1 MAYNPSGDRNYL
13 NALRRVMQKSWFG
26 QDSTAAQAPII
37 LAGENIIGLNASQ
50 TGTVPII
57 GLVNDLPVLPAS
69 TTIGA
74 NAIIGP
80 NALIGGQIQNTAMAK
95 TVNFQ
100 ITLNADVGTTSFF
113 IADRA
118 YTITGITYVH
128 KTAGTVAG
136 AACSVTKDPS
146 GTAPGAGSALQSGIF
161 DCQATAT
168 NTVLTATLTAT
179 TANLTMAAGDT
190 LSVLFAGTLTT
201 LAGVQITVT
210 MTPCGVSE
218 TAQYYCRVNGSIA
231 TQSFFQANR
240 AMTITGVRIRYAT
253 AFAAAV
259 TINVMKD
266 TGTTAAGG
274 GTSVLTAAAAGDG
287 TANTV
292 LSPALAASAATLSM
306 AAGDRLSVKFSA
318 TTTGAG
324 VLVEVLFAPI
334 LDRAEISWQL
344 AANAQQQVA
353 QYFFTAD
360 RTYELVD
367 ASCIFDVAAGG
378 VATIA
383 ITIDRGTTAPGAGDI
398 VQTDNTNAGFNLN
411 ATARTTQFMTPAT
424 LHLRLLNPGDRLGLK
439 VAGAA
444 QSISLVAITASLRP
458 RF

>member
-1 MAYNPSGDRNYL
+1 MAYNPTGDRNYL

-26 QDSTAAQAPII
+26 QDSTAAQAPVI
-37 LAGENIIGLNASQ
+37 LAGENILGLNAAQ

-74 NAIIGP
+74 NAIIGTG
-80 NALIGGQIQNTAMAK
+80 ALIGGQYQNPPMAK
-95 TVNFQ
+95 TLNFQ
-100 ITLNADVGTTSFF
+100 ICLNADIGTTAFF
-113 IADRA
+113 VADRA
-118 YTITGITYVH
+118 YTVTGITYVN
-128 KTAGTVAG
+128 KTAGTITG
-136 AACSVTKDPS
+136 AACSITKD
-146 GTAPGAGSALQSGIF
+146 GNGVAPGAGVALQSGTF
-161 DCQATAT
+161 DCTTTA
-168 NTVLTATLTAT
+168 NTVLPATLTAT
-179 TANLTMAAGDT
+179 TANLTLAAGDT
-190 LSVLFAGTLTT
+190 LSALFAGTLTT
-201 LAGVQITVT
+201 LAGVQVTVT
-210 MTPCGVSE
+210 MTPAGASE

-253 AFAAAV
+253 AFAAAI

-287 TANTV
+287 TINT
-292 LSPALAASAATLSM
+292 LISPALTATASVLSM

-334 LDRAEISWQL
+334 YDRAEITWQL

-360 RTYELVD
+360 RTYEIVD
-367 ASCIFDVAAGG
+367 ASCIFDVTAGG
-378 VATIA
+378 ASKLA
-383 ITIDRGTTAPGAGDI
+383 ITIDRGTTAPGAGDV
-398 VQTDNTNAGFNLN
+398 VQTDNTNAGFDLA
-411 ATARTTQFMTPAT
+411 ATARTTQYMTPAT
-424 LHLRLLNPGDRLGLK
+424 LHLRLLNAGDRLGLK
-439 VAGAA
+439 VTGAA
-444 QSISLVAITASLRP
+444 QSTSLVSVTASLRP
-458 RF
+458 RY